1 MKNFSVRHTNNLDVF
16 KFHNV
21 NRDIKKTQSQSR
33 IKRISESMVQDG
45 LMKVPIIVTTK
56 FYVVDGQHRLE
67 AAKIAG
73 KGVWFIVDD
82 TIQNTTKG
90 IFDAAR
96 KFNRDMKEWS
106 KEDYIHGFT
115 KQGNKSYQ
123 MLEEFGKKYPMFSLT
138 ERIMLLMGSGTRYVE
153 KKDFSAGKFIV
164 EDYQRGEELAD
175 NILKLKPL
183 FERGYNKSVFVRTIL
198 TIIEKKPDF
207 VFDEFLHK
215 VKLRPASIYVCG
227 DKKTCAEMIED
238 IYNFKRRNDEKLNLR
253 F

>member
-1 MKNFSVRHTNNLDVF
+1 MF
-16 KFHNV
+16 KFHDV
-21 NRDIKKTQSQSR
+21 NRDINKPQSQNR
-33 IKRISESMVQDG
+33 IKRIAESMVQDG

-82 TIQNTTKG
+82 TIQNTSKG

-115 KQGNKSYQ
+115 KQGNQSYQ
-123 MLEEFGKKYPMFSLT
+123 MLEDFGKKYPMFSLT
-138 ERIMLLMGSGTRYVE
+138 ERIMLLMNSGTRYVE
-153 KKDFSAGKFIV
+153 KKDFSAGKFV
-164 EDYQRGEELAD
+164 VGDYKKGEELAE
-175 NILKLKPL
+175 NILKLKPF
-183 FERGYNKSVFVRTIL
+183 FEKGYNKSVFVRTLL
-198 TIIEKKPDF
+198 TIIEKKPSF

-215 VKLRPASIYVCG
+215 VQLRPASIYVCG
-227 DKKTCAEMIED
+227 DKKTCAVMIED
-238 IYNFKRRNDEKLNLR
+238 IYNFKRRNEEKLNLR

>member
-1 MKNFSVRHTNNLDVF
+1 MRKFNVTHTTNLTMF
-16 KFHNV
+16 KFHDV
-21 NRDIKKTQSQSR
+21 NRDINKPQSQNR
-33 IKRISESMVQDG
+33 IKRIGESMIVNG

-73 KGVWFIVDD
+73 KGIWFIVDE
-82 TIQNTTKG
+82 TIPSTTKG

-96 KFNRDMKEWS
+96 KFNCDMKEWS

-123 MLEEFGKKYPMFSLT
+123 MLEDFGKKYPMFSLT

-207 VFDEFLHK
+207 VFDEFIHK
-215 VKLRPASIYVCG
+215 VKLRHASIYVCG

>member
-73 KGVWFIVDD
+73 KGIWFIVDE
-82 TIQNTTKG
+82 TIPNSSKG

-115 KQGNKSYQ
+115 EQGNQSYQ
-123 MLEEFGKKYPMFSLT
+123 ILQDFGKKYPMFSLT
-138 ERIMLLMGSGTRYVE
+138 ERIMLLMGSGTRNVE
-153 KKDFSAGKFIV
+153 KKEFSAGKFLVKDEKI
-164 EDYQRGEELAD
+164 GEELAEK
-175 NILKLKPL
+175 ILKLKPH
-183 FERGYNKSVFVRTIL
+183 FERGYNKSVFVRTLL
-198 TIIEKKPDF
+198 TIIEKKPSF

-215 VKLRPASIYVCG
+215 VQLRPASIYVCG
-227 DKKTCAEMIED
+227 DKKSCAVMIED
-238 IYNFKRRNDEKLNLR
+238 IYNYKRRNDEKLNLR

>member
-1 MKNFSVRHTNNLDVF
+1 MKKFNVTHTTNLTMF
-16 KFHNV
+16 KFHDV
-21 NRDIKKTQSQSR
+21 NRDINKPQSQNR
-33 IKRISESMVQDG
+33 IKRISESMEQDG

-73 KGVWFIVDD
+73 KGIWFIVDD
-82 TIQNTTKG
+82 TIQNTSKG

-96 KFNRDMKEWS
+96 KFNCNMKEWG

-123 MLEEFGKKYPMFSLT
+123 MLENFGKKYPMFSLT
-138 ERIMLLMGSGTRYVE
+138 ERIMLLMNSGTRYVE
-153 KKDFSAGKFIV
+153 KKDFSAGKFV
-164 EDYQRGEELAD
+164 VGDYKRGEEIAD
-175 NILKLKPL
+175 NILKLKPV
-183 FERGYNKSVFVRTIL
+183 FEKGYNKSVFVRTLL

-207 VFDEFLHK
+207 IFDEFIHK
-215 VKLRPASIYVCG
+215 VKLRPSSIYVCG
-227 DKKTCAEMIED
+227 DKKSCAEMIEE
-238 IYNFKRRNDEKLNLR
+238 IYNFKRRNDNKLNLR